1 MERGQVMPMPL
12 HEAAQN
18 TAWFVIIVVVGI
30 ALVLWHDC
38 RKETK
43 EDQRKKEKKHD

>member
-1 MERGQVMPMPL
+1 MPISL
-12 HEAAQN
+12 HESAQSV
-18 TAWFVIIVVVGI
+18 AWFAIIVVIGI

-43 EDQRKKEKKHD
+43 EDQRKKGKRHD